1 MTFSRVRTY
10 TLTMPKKSP
19 LDWWLSAMKKPVKHG
34 KFCLRLDSFWESLSP
49 NVPSC
54 EWEQGQAWA
63 EDTKKRAYD
72 ALSLADLIE
81 SVIPESDLDRD
92 AIEAMRAYENEPINT
107 GK

>member
-34 KFCLRLDSFWESLSP
+34 KFCLQLDSFWESLSP

-63 EDTKKRAYD
+63 EDTKKRAYMD
-72 ALSLADLIE
+72 AANHLSNGVQFSTKDI
-81 SVIPESDLDRD
+81 DNDQ
-92 AIEAMRAYENEPINT
+92 T
-107 GK
+107 